1 MTLHKGLEGR
11 AARMLR
17 GVIAEEHTSPHPV
30 AHQQQLPLEAPERLS
45 AVGHNNK
52 HSKAPSVGLVRI
64 HSCLSP
70 PHRLRRNSRG
80 LPSATATY
88 TALKKAAAG
97 GSLIPGSCQSVGTHS
112 QQQASQSR
120 QQQGVSVQNL
130 RKPIPAATC
139 PLLVSLQAKRLHAN
153 IASTL

>member
-1 MTLHKGLEGR
+1 MVLLCLKRAHGVNVRFEKVCMLLPQKAKGCTFKF
-11 AARMLR
+11 MCF
-17 GVIAEEHTSPHPV
+17 S
-30 AHQQQLPLEAPERLS
+30 EAGGGLS

-52 HSKAPSVGLVRI
+52 QSKAPSVGLVRI

-70 PHRLRRNSRG
+70 PQRLRRNSRG

-97 GSLIPGSCQSVGTHS
+97 GSLIPGHCQSVDAHS
-112 QQQASQSR
+112 QQHASQSI
-120 QQQGVSVQNL
+120 QHQGIPVQNL

-139 PLLVSLQAKRLHAN
+139 PLPVSRQAERLPA
-153 IASTL
+153 I